1 MRRALVT
8 GSTGFLGANLVEA
21 LNRHGIPVRAFHR
34 KTSRLDALEG
44 LEYEEAIGDVL
55 DTQSLMDAMEGCDV
69 VFHVAA
75 VADYWRRGPEWLYKI
90 NVEGTRNVLEAAI
103 RMRIS
108 RVVYTSSVA
117 ALGVPERGTLGNEN
131 MQFNIPPK
139 WFPYGHSKHLAELE
153 VQKAIVR
160 GLDAVIVNPGVII
173 GPRDINRISGS
184 ILIQAARQGIP
195 VYTDGGV
202 NVIAVQDVAEGE
214 IAAAERGRKGERYIL
229 GNENLT
235 HLEMF
240 LMVCDIVGCKPPA
253 FKLPRWLLRGIGKL
267 LVAANVDAKNLLPI
281 DRSQMLL
288 STEYLFFDNTKART
302 ELGLPHTPVKEAFLQ
317 TYKWYKSQN
326 VI

>member
-55 DTQSLMDAMEGCDV
+55 DIESLMNAMEGCDV

-75 VADYWRRGPEWLYKI
+75 VADYWRRGPDWLYKI
-90 NVEGTRNVLEAAI
+90 NVEGTKNVLEASI

-117 ALGVPERGTLGNEN
+117 ALGVPKRGTLGNEN
-131 MQFNIPPK
+131 SEFNIPPK
-139 WFPYGHSKHLAELE
+139 WFPYGHSKHLAEKE
-153 VQKAIVR
+153 VQKAILS
-160 GLDAVIVNPGVII
+160 GLDAVIVNPGVIV

-184 ILIQAARQGIP
+184 ILIQAARTGIP
-195 VYTDGGV
+195 VYTDGGT

-240 LMVCDIVGCKPPA
+240 LMTCEIAGCKPPS
-253 FKLPRWLLRGIGKL
+253 FKIPGWLLRGLGKL
-267 LVAANVDAKNLLPI
+267 MVAANVDSRKFLPI
-281 DRSQMLL
+281 DRSQMIL
-288 STEYLFFDNTKART
+288 STEYLFFDNTKARK
-302 ELGLPHTPVKEAFLQ
+302 ELGLPHTPVKEALQ
-317 TYKWYKSQN
+317 ETYRWYKTQG